1 MVDIFK
7 IIFLSL
13 GIGLAVLSL
22 TFAGMAIGFCKKN
35 IAKAKG
41 YLTLTEHKRNVY
53 GRMVYYPHYV
63 TATYNYRVNGK
74 QYQISFSHGGNS
86 SQTPSNMTRTV
97 DIYYQKTCPRF
108 AYIDV
113 WPVYPALYAFVS
125 VSVGVIS
132 AMFII
137 CGIFM

>member
-22 TFAGMAIGFCKKN
+22 TFAGISIGFRKKN
-35 IAKAKG
+35 TAKAKG
-41 YLTLTEHKRNVY
+41 YLTSTEHKRNVY
-53 GRMVYYPHYV
+53 GRMVVYAHDV
-63 TATYNYRVNGK
+63 TATYTYEVNGK
-74 QYQISFSHGGNS
+74 QYKISYFQRGESPDL
-86 SQTPSNMTRTV
+86 PSNMTRTA